1 MIRRAGVQGLLA
13 ACALGLAQ
21 GLPAR
26 DTEKTFT
33 PRALAEA
40 IAEGNVAFERKD
52 YQTARSAYARVLALE
67 PANLLGLVNLGMV
80 EFYSGHPDKAE
91 ELLKKAVRQRL
102 ESAPAWLTLG
112 MIYMDRKEPD
122 AALAALSQAML
133 QDPLNPRTRNFLG
146 VVMGRRGW
154 IEAAQHELRR
164 AVELDPSYSDAHYNL
179 AVFYLEEK
187 PPAVE
192 LARRHY
198 QKALELGVEKN
209 PGMEKL
215 FNSNATTP

>member
-1 MIRRAGVQGLLA
+1 MSHRAAVHSLLA
-13 ACALGLAQ
+13 ACALGFAHS
-21 GLPAR
+21 LPAQET
-26 DTEKTFT
+26 DKNFT
-33 PRALAEA
+33 PRALAAA

-52 YQTARSAYARVLALE
+52 YSSAKNAYTRVLTLE
-67 PANLLGLVNLGMV
+67 PDNLIGLVNLGMV

-112 MIYMDRKEPD
+112 MIYMDRNEPD

-133 QDPLNPRTRNFLG
+133 QDPLNARTHNFLG

-154 IEAAQHELRR
+154 IEGAQHELRR
-164 AVELDPSYSDAHYNL
+164 AVELDPSYTDAHYNL

-198 QKALELGVEKN
+198 QKAIELGVEKN
-209 PGMEKL
+209 PEMEKL
-215 FNSNATTP
+215 FSTPPKKP

>member
-1 MIRRAGVQGLLA
+1 MIRRAAVHSLLA
-13 ACALGLAQ
+13 ACAMAFAHSLSAGE
-21 GLPAR
+21 P
-26 DTEKTFT
+26 EKNFT
-33 PRALAEA
+33 PRALAAA

-52 YQTARSAYARVLALE
+52 YSAARNAYSRVLALE
-67 PANLLGLVNLGMV
+67 PDNLMGLVNLGMV
-80 EFYSGHPDKAE
+80 EFYSGQPEKAE

-112 MIYMDRKEPD
+112 MIYMDRNQPD

-133 QDPLNPRTRNFLG
+133 QDPLNARTRNFLG

-154 IEAAQHELRR
+154 IEGAQHELRR
-164 AVELDPSYSDAHYNL
+164 AVELDPSYADAHYNL

-187 PPAVE
+187 PPAIE

-198 QKALELGVEKN
+198 TRAIELGVEKN
-209 PGMEKL
+209 PEMEKL
-215 FNSNATTP
+215 FSAPPKKP

>member
-1 MIRRAGVQGLLA
+1 MIRRAAVHTLLA
-13 ACALGLAQ
+13 ACALVFASKLTADETGK
-21 GLPAR
+21 R
-26 DTEKTFT
+26 FS
-33 PRALAEA
+33 PRALAAA

-52 YQTARSAYARVLALE
+52 YGAARNAYARVLLLE
-67 PANLLGLVNLGMV
+67 PDNLMGLVNLGMV

-112 MIYMDRKEPD
+112 MIHMDRDEPD

-133 QDPLNPRTRNFLG
+133 YDPLNARTRNFLG

-154 IEAAQHELRR
+154 IEGAQHELRR
-164 AVELDPSYSDAHYNL
+164 AVELDPSYADAHYNL

-187 PPAVE
+187 PPAIE

-198 QKALELGVEKN
+198 QRAIELGVEKN
-209 PGMEKL
+209 PQMEKL
-215 FNSNATTP
+215 FSAPPKKP

>member
-1 MIRRAGVQGLLA
+1 MIHRAAVRLLLA
-13 ACALGLAQ
+13 ACSLAFTHS
-21 GLPAR
+21 LPAAQP
-26 DTEKTFT
+26 EKNFT
-33 PRALAEA
+33 PRALAAA

-52 YQTARSAYARVLALE
+52 YSAARNAYARVLTLE
-67 PANLLGLVNLGMV
+67 PDNLMGLVNLGMV
-80 EFYSGHPDKAE
+80 EFYSGQPEKAE

-112 MIYMDRKEPD
+112 MIYMDRNQPD

-133 QDPLNPRTRNFLG
+133 QDPLNARTRNFLG

-154 IEAAQHELRR
+154 IEGAQHELRR
-164 AVELDPSYSDAHYNL
+164 AVELDPSYADAHYNL

-187 PPAVE
+187 PPAIE

-198 QKALELGVEKN
+198 TRAIELGVEKN
-209 PGMEKL
+209 PEMEKL
-215 FNSNATTP
+215 FSTPPKKP

>member
-1 MIRRAGVQGLLA
+1 MSHRAVVHSLLTV
-13 ACALGLAQ
+13 CALGFVH
-21 GLPAR
+21 GLPAQET
-26 DTEKTFT
+26 DKNFT
-33 PRALAEA
+33 PRALAAA

-52 YQTARSAYARVLALE
+52 YSSAKNAYTRVLTLE
-67 PANLLGLVNLGMV
+67 PDNLMGLVNLGMV

-91 ELLKKAVRQRL
+91 ELLKKAVHQRL

-112 MIYMDRKEPD
+112 MIYMDRNEPD

-133 QDPLNPRTRNFLG
+133 QDPLNARTHNFLG

-154 IEAAQHELRR
+154 IEGAQHELRR
-164 AVELDPSYSDAHYNL
+164 AVELDPSYTDAHYNL

-198 QKALELGVEKN
+198 QKAIELGVEKN
-209 PGMEKL
+209 PEMEKL
-215 FNSNATTP
+215 FSTPPKKP

>member
-1 MIRRAGVQGLLA
+1 MICRTRAKAVVAASLLA
-13 ACALGLAQ
+13 LTCGALIAE
-21 GLPAR
+21 PA
-26 DTEKTFT
+26 KNFT
-33 PRALAEA
+33 PLALTEA

-52 YQTARSAYARVLALE
+52 YGAARNAYTRVLALE
-67 PANLLGLVNLGMV
+67 PENLMGLVNLGMV

-91 ELLKKAVRQRL
+91 DLLNRAVRQRL

-112 MIYMDRKEPD
+112 MIHMDRNEPD

-133 QDPLNPRTRNFLG
+133 QDPRNARTRNFLG

-154 IEAAQHELRR
+154 IEGAQHELRR
-164 AVELDPSYSDAHYNL
+164 AVELDPSYADAHYNL

-187 PPAVE
+187 PPAIE

-198 QKALELGVEKN
+198 QKAVELGVEKN
-209 PGMEKL
+209 PQMEKL
-215 FNSNATTP
+215 FSPPPKKP

>member
-1 MIRRAGVQGLLA
+1 MSHRAAVHTLLA
-13 ACALGLAQ
+13 ACALGFAHI
-21 GLPAR
+21 LPAQET
-26 DTEKTFT
+26 DKNFN
-33 PRALAEA
+33 PRVLAAA

-52 YQTARSAYARVLALE
+52 YGAARNAYTRVLKLE
-67 PANLLGLVNLGMV
+67 PDNLMGLVNLGMV
-80 EFYSGHPDKAE
+80 EFYSAHPDKAE

-112 MIYMDRKEPD
+112 MIYMDRNEPD
-122 AALAALSQAML
+122 AAIAALSQAML
-133 QDPLNPRTRNFLG
+133 QDPLNARTHNFLG

-154 IEAAQHELRR
+154 IEGAQHELRR
-164 AVELDPSYSDAHYNL
+164 AVELDPSYADAHYNL

-198 QKALELGVEKN
+198 QKAIQLGVEKN
-209 PGMEKL
+209 PEMEKL
-215 FNSNATTP
+215 FSIPPKQP